1 MEINI
6 KIADQYRKIDLNK
19 IALCAIDVQ
28 NDFIDG
34 ALGSAEAQKAVEVI
48 EKIADVDFGYN
59 FFTFFDTH
67 YENTYLR
74 SLEGHYLSIPH
85 CIRETDGWYM
95 PDSLEKKFN
104 SKDRVFFEKGSFGS
118 LSLAET
124 LETFY
129 WAGLI
134 DCAIFVG
141 FCSDICV
148 ISNIL
153 MAKTYVPN
161 LPIIVIE
168 DGCAGVTPELHQA
181 ALKIMNS
188 CQVEIV
194 KSKNFLNNISD
205 EWLKNWIAKKVEDNA
220 I

>member
-1 MEINI
+1 MKINI
-6 KIADQYRKIDLNK
+6 KIADQYRKIDLKK

-48 EKIADVDFGYN
+48 EKITDVDFGYN
-59 FFTFFDTH
+59 FLTFDTH

-74 SLEGHYLSIPH
+74 SLEGHYLTIPH

-95 PDSLEKKFN
+95 PDSLEKKFY
-104 SKDRVFFEKGSFGS
+104 SKERVNFEKGSFGS

-124 LETFY
+124 LETFF
-129 WAGLI
+129 WTGLI
-134 DCAIFVG
+134 DCAVFVG

-153 MAKTYVPN
+153 MTKAYAPN

-181 ALKIMNS
+181 ALKVMDS
-188 CQVEIV
+188 CHVEIV
-194 KSKNFLNNISD
+194 KSEDFLNSIKD
-205 EWLKNWIAKKVEDNA
+205 EWLKD
-220 I
+220 